1 MKQSMKNA
9 KLLVLTTFLS
19 DWSYVKLQMC
29 VYNTVMHL
37 ILLKQIS
44 LSYSSFIVHLY
55 VGGKTH
61 ISVHINRGC
70 H

>member
-1 MKQSMKNA
+1 MKNA
-9 KLLVLTTFLS
+9 KLLVLTAFLFY
-19 DWSYVKLQMC
+19 WSYAKLQMC
-29 VYNTVMHL
+29 VYNTVMYL
-37 ILLKQIS
+37 ILLKRIS
-44 LSYSSFIVHLY
+44 YLSFIVHLD